1 MFDFGNNVNVAWCLC
16 GYCIPMSTH
25 IELVCCLEKAGLL
38 DRADRCLHDAMSYVN
53 DCRRHLSM
61 TMTMLGISVCCLCAI
76 CVQTRSF
83 EVSNM

>member
-1 MFDFGNNVNVAWCLC
+1 MFNFGNNVNVAWCLC
-16 GYCIPMSTH
+16 GYCVAMSTH

-38 DRADRCLHDAMSYVN
+38 DAMSYVN